1 MFGNSPPP
9 SRYTRFG
16 LSAKMPR
23 APPYVHFSWLGS
35 VARSLGQPSC
45 TSYGPEMSS
54 APIAVVTAAAVVAA
68 AGAAAASSARVGIR
82 RLPSGTPAARPT
94 AKAKRTVAPLL
105 MTPSLRGSDYTRHKS
120 QGTSHKAQTWA
131 LGAWAKR
138 VWEFGSWKLGVGSW
152 ELSAPTASARER
164 PGHPRDRPSR
174 ARSSRSLKCALRR

>member
-45 TSYGPEMSS
+45 TSYGPEISS

-68 AGAAAASSARVGIR
+68 AGAAAASSARAGIR

-120 QGTSHKAQTWA
+120 QGTRLKSQLGFGLWA
-131 LGAWAKR
+131 LGFR
-138 VWEFGSWKLGVGSW
+138 V
-152 ELSAPTASARER
+152 
-164 PGHPRDRPSR
+164 
-174 ARSSRSLKCALRR
+174 RSSGLETAAEQRMGGPWSLRWRTLKTKDQRLTTKD